1 MSLIQEIKSALVTAR
16 KARDAA
22 ASSSLSTLV
31 GEAEMVGKNA
41 GNREPTD
48 AEVTAVIKKFVKN
61 IQETMAAIDSRG
73 GAPSPSLVAEREL
86 YERFLPK
93 QLDAEQLKKH
103 ISDIHAGVVSTGE
116 KADVGSIM
124 KYLKQRFDGQFDG
137 KLAASLIK
145 EELS

>member
-61 IQETMAAIDSRG
+61 IQETADAIASKG
-73 GAPSPSLVAEREL
+73 GAPSASLVAEREL

-93 QLDAEQLKKH
+93 QLSADELKNH
-103 ISDIHAGVVSTGE
+103 ITAIHAGLVSTGE

-124 KYLKQRFDGQFDG
+124 RYLKKRFDGQFDG
-137 KLAASLIK
+137 KLAAALIK